1 MKLNDLIDLEH
12 AIAIIDS
19 LTAENERL
27 RAALLEIASQ
37 NKWSEIALDSQGAH
51 TGLAIVNEMQ
61 TIARRA
67 LHPQAT
73 P

>member
-1 MKLNDLIDLEH
+1 MKDPMLAEIER
-12 AIAIIDS
+12 

-27 RAALLEIASQ
+27 RAVLLEIAGQ

-67 LHPQAT
+67 LKAT